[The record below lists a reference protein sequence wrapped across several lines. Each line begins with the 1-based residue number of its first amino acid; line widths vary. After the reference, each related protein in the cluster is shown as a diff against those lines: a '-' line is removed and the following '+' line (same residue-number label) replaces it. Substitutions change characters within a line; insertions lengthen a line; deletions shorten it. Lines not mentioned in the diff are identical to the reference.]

1 MRGRG
6 VQARGRGVQVRG
18 RGVHVRGC
26 GVQVR
31 GRGVTGV
38 HVMAWY
44 TGERDDHI
52 DVRVRQQG
60 GTCTCRC
67 KNEGIQKGYG
77 SLVIPLATEY
87 YTRTRSVFTGGRFAP
102 A

>member
-1 MRGRG
+1 M
-6 VQARGRGVQVRG
+6 RGRGVQVRG
-18 RGVHVRGC
+18 RGVHVR
-26 GVQVR
+26 
-31 GRGVTGV
+31 
-38 HVMAWY
+38 AWY